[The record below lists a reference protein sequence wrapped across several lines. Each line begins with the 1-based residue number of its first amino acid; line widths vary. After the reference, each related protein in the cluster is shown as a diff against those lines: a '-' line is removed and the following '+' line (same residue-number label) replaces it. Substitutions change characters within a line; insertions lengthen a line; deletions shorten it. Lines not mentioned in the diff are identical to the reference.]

1 MAVSRKEA
9 LARGEKAIELPKG
22 QMEITL
28 YHGRSGLTL
37 RYQGKV
43 IARTH
48 ASSVGR
54 ELAPYVAQALG
65 APLPEL
71 GHSTKAVVSSGVM
84 FRVLSISSLDL
95 RSQEAMMLLH
105 YLLQEAEEMRGFRST
120 AID

>member
-1 MAVSRKEA
+1 M
-9 LARGEKAIELPKG
+9 G

-48 ASSVGR
+48 ASNVGR
-54 ELAPYVAQALG
+54 RLAPYVAQALDV
-65 APLPEL
+65 PLPEL
-71 GHSTKAVVSSGVM
+71 GHATKAVVSSGVL

-95 RSQEAMMLLH
+95 RSEEAMMLLH
-105 YLLQEAEEMRGFRST
+105 YLLQEAEEMRGFRSA